1 MVAIEGGVTLK
12 TGGWIVKV
20 VSGMGSLPVNF
31 LISSSMD
38 KGGGRVRG
46 ADFEPSSDGNSKDGK
61 VKLRKVSE
69 TAGIEVDVA
78 ETRITS
84 SEEDCSTKM
93 FVCFVSRSGFWS
105 CVSENSDDSALLSDE
120 SN

>member
-1 MVAIEGGVTLK
+1 
-12 TGGWIVKV
+12 
-20 VSGMGSLPVNF
+20 
-31 LISSSMD
+31 MD
-38 KGGGRVRG
+38 KGGRRVRG
-46 ADFEPSSDGNSKDGK
+46 ADFERSSDGNSKDGK

-69 TAGIEVDVA
+69 TAGIEVDV
-78 ETRITS
+78 TS